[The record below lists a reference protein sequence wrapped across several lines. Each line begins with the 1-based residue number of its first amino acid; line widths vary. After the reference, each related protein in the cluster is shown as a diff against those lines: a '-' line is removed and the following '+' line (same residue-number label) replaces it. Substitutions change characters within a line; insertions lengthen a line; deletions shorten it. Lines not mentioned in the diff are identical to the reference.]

1 LEFTQTKN
9 GLFWKGLGAKGLNFI
24 FFSLKSKVHINILL
38 NYWLLQCPTP
48 INTFCNLHLLMT
60 FFWSQL
66 NCFWFYY
73 FVPELTFTNGT
84 ALHNEVHGGGGCP
97 YQYKWCQT
105 IPKISFWQFL
115 TGATLVGVGYP
126 IAAVLLSTLYSK
138 VIGPFPQV

>member
-1 LEFTQTKN
+1 MSNSNKY
-9 GLFWKGLGAKGLNFI
+9 
-24 FFSLKSKVHINILL
+24 ILQFAPV
-38 NYWLLQCPTP
+38 NDLLLIT
-48 INTFCNLHLLMT
+48 TY
-60 FFWSQL
+60 
-66 NCFWFYY
+66 CFWFYY
-73 FVPELTFTNGT
+73 LVPELTFTNGT